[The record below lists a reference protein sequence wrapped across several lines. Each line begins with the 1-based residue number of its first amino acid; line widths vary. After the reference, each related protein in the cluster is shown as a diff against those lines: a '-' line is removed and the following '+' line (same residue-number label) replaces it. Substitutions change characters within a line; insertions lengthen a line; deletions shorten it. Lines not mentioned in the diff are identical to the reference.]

1 MQTLELMLDVIQI
14 AFFGGVII
22 YLMRRDKK

>member
-1 MQTLELMLDVIQI
+1 MQTLELMLDVVQI

-22 YLMRRDKK
+22 YLLRREKK

>member
-1 MQTLELMLDVIQI
+1 MQTLAIMLNIIQI

-22 YLMRRDKK
+22 YLLRRKKK